1 MLTFEN
7 KQNVQL
13 NIYVIYLK
21 TKKFKGNFETNHIT
35 SENTE
40 EQI

>member
-1 MLTFEN
+1 MTFKN
-7 KQNVQL
+7 KKKCPIEHLCNC
-13 NIYVIYLK
+13 LK